1 MNNIYQKDL
10 GLQQYTKVFDDM
22 LEFTSTRTPETND
35 EIWLVEHPAVFT
47 QGKHGKPEH
56 ILNSHNIPIVATDR
70 GGQVTYHGPGQAV
83 IYFLLDIKRNKLGAK
98 KLVTTVEQACINML
112 DKYYNL
118 KAHIIDGAHG
128 IYINNQK
135 IASLGL
141 RIKQGKSYHGIAI
154 NTNMDLT
161 PFSYINPCGYS
172 GLKMCQLA
180 NFYQEADI
188 KKVQQQ
194 YTAEF
199 VTLLNNSI

>member
-1 MNNIYQKDL
+1 
-10 GLQQYTKVFDDM
+10 
-22 LEFTSTRTPETND
+22 
-35 EIWLVEHPAVFT
+35 
-47 QGKHGKPEH
+47 
-56 ILNSHNIPIVATDR
+56 
-70 GGQVTYHGPGQAV
+70 
-83 IYFLLDIKRNKLGAK
+83 
-98 KLVTTVEQACINML
+98 

-118 KAHIIDGAHG
+118 KAHIIDGSHG
-128 IYINNQK
+128 IYLNNQK

-154 NTNMDLT
+154 HTNMDLT

-172 GLKMCQLA
+172 GLKMCQLS

-194 YTAEF
+194 DTAEF